1 MALNLLGHEVL
12 ALKSSKSKSELAS
25 KAKSIRDSI
34 IHSFSEKNP
43 NRVTLLNELDDLIAM
58 LSADL
63 PDLSSFELQVIENEV
78 STSPSPPHLQQL
90 ISKYQ
95 RIYPGSPQ
103 VLVAINSALR
113 HRQEFALKRDQ
124 EEKHREYLIM
134 KEEAEKAEFRLLVEE
149 ISALGFTE
157 SKHVSAYIVKHKL
170 GSKYKNISGILQME
184 LQENVWDFNGGFPP
198 HIYARLCDAL
208 GLKNNTSQAVVKKFT
223 PYNDIVSN

>member
-78 STSPSPPHLQQL
+78 STSPSPPH
-90 ISKYQ
+90 
-95 RIYPGSPQ
+95 
-103 VLVAINSALR
+103 
-113 HRQEFALKRDQ
+113 
-124 EEKHREYLIM
+124 
-134 KEEAEKAEFRLLVEE
+134 
-149 ISALGFTE
+149 
-157 SKHVSAYIVKHKL
+157 
-170 GSKYKNISGILQME
+170 
-184 LQENVWDFNGGFPP
+184 
-198 HIYARLCDAL
+198 
-208 GLKNNTSQAVVKKFT
+208 
-223 PYNDIVSN
+223 